1 MENDNGVPPW
11 WEAAQAERLGRQYCD
26 ALVSFLA
33 ESSKDKC
40 LEKCYLTFTVITSI
54 DTCFF
59 KDSTE
64 LFAHWIMVSSLCIS
78 SSCYFSSH
86 FPSFFPLLPPASVH
100 T

>member
-1 MENDNGVPPW
+1 MENSNSVHPW
-11 WEAAQAERLGRQYCD
+11 WEAAQAKRLGGQYCD

-40 LEKCYLTFTVITSI
+40 LEKCDLTLTIITSV
-54 DTCFF
+54 DTCFL

-64 LFAHWIMVSSLCIS
+64 LFAYWIMVSSLCIS
-78 SSCYFSSH
+78 SLYYFSSH
-86 FPSFFPLLPPASVH
+86 FLSFPLLPPTSVH